1 MLCESCKTLGEE
13 NRKRVESGSQ
23 RQLKHLNKGKPHCE
37 YPETCTCRHQPV
49 GEFVNPKART
59 A

>member
-1 MLCESCKTLGEE
+1 MMCSSCRKIAAD
-13 NRKRVESGSQ
+13 NRERLANGAIQ
-23 RQLKHLNKGKPHCE
+23 RSHLNKGKPHCE